1 MSKGTSAGFAGGG
14 GIPTAETSQ
23 LNQIQTPQASS
34 QRAFVPNKN
43 QILAFRQSTGG
54 GGIN

>member
-1 MSKGTSAGFAGGG
+1 MSKGTSAGIAGGG